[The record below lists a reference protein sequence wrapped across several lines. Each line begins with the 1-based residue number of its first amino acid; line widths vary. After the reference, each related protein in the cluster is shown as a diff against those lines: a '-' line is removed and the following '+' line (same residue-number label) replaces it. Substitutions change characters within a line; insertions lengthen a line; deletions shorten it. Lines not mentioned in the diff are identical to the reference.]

1 MHSTS
6 FYRGLEGYL
15 QKSEQEVSMYKEKQ
29 LVGIAKRENNTKRKY
44 LVVNRLQGKHIPV
57 RPKEAFQMFSELA
70 AQVREAYAGERL
82 LLVGFA
88 ETATAIGAAL
98 ATELDT
104 LYIQTTR
111 EDVSGAEYLY
121 FSESHSH
128 ATEQKL
134 VRNELDGRIEA
145 IDRIVFVEDEVT
157 TGNTILKIVN
167 LLAAEYQGKT
177 AFAVASLLNGM
188 QEEALE
194 VYRKRKIPV
203 HYLVKTDHSSYTQAA
218 EGYRGDGK
226 YFAKDERPAL
236 VTELRVN
243 GKMDARRCVQARE
256 YRKACGEL
264 WTTIEKTDFFVDKK
278 RVLVLGTEEFMYPA
292 LYVAERMEEQGI
304 FVRCHSTTRSP
315 IAVSS
320 EEEYPLHRRYEL
332 ESLYETGRRT
342 FIYELDKY
350 DAVLILTDARDGGR
364 GVDTLVNALK
374 SCGNQDVFLVRWC

>member
-6 FYRGLEGYL
+6 FYRGLERYL

-57 RPKEAFQMFSELA
+57 SAKEAFRMFSALA
-70 AQVREAYAGERL
+70 AQVRAAYAGEKL

-88 ETATAIGAAL
+88 ETATAIGAAI

-111 EDVSGAEYLY
+111 EDVSGA
-121 FSESHSH
+121 
-128 ATEQKL
+128 
-134 VRNELDGRIEA
+134 
-145 IDRIVFVEDEVT
+145 EDEVT

-167 LLAAEYQGKT
+167 LLAAEYPGKT

-194 VYRKRKIPV
+194 VYRKREIPV

-226 YFAKDERPAL
+226 YFAKDERPAC
-236 VTELRVN
+236 VTDLRVN

-320 EEEYPLHRRYEL
+320 EEEYPIHRRYEL

-342 FIYELDKY
+342 FVYELDKY

-374 SCGNQDVFLVRWC
+374 SCGNQEIFLVRWC

>member
-1 MHSTS
+1 
-6 FYRGLEGYL
+6 
-15 QKSEQEVSMYKEKQ
+15 MYNEKQ
-29 LVGIAKRENNTKRKY
+29 LAGIAKRENNTKRKY

-57 RPKEAFQMFSELA
+57 SPKEAFQMFLALA
-70 AQVREAYAGERL
+70 AQVRDAYTGENL
-82 LLVGFA
+82 LLVGFS

-98 ATELDT
+98 AVELDT

-111 EDVSGAEYLY
+111 EDVPGAEYLY

-134 VRNELDGRIEA
+134 VRNEIDGIINE

-167 LLAAEYQGKT
+167 LLAAEYPGKT
-177 AFAVASLLNGM
+177 EFAVASLLNGM

-194 VYRKRKIPV
+194 IYREREIPV
-203 HYLVKTDHSSYTQAA
+203 HYLVKTDHSGYTQTA
-218 EGYRGDGK
+218 ENYRGDGQ
-226 YFAKDERPAL
+226 YFAKDEQKAA

-243 GKMDARRCVQARE
+243 GKMDARRGVRARE

-264 WTTIEKTDFFVDKK
+264 WTTIEKKGFFVDKK

-292 LYVAERMEEQGI
+292 LYAAEKVEEQGI

-315 IAVSS
+315 IAVSG

-332 ESLYETGRRT
+332 ESMYEIGRKT

-350 DAVLILTDARDGGR
+350 DAVLILTDARDGER
-364 GVDTLVNALK
+364 GADTLVNALK
-374 SCGNQDVFLVRWC
+374 SCGNQNVFLVRWC

>member
-1 MHSTS
+1 
-6 FYRGLEGYL
+6 
-15 QKSEQEVSMYKEKQ
+15 MYKEKQ

-167 LLAAEYQGKT
+167 LLAAEYPGKT

-194 VYRKRKIPV
+194 IYREREIPV
-203 HYLVKTDHSSYTQAA
+203 HYLVKTDHRGYTQIA
-218 EGYRGDGK
+218 ENYRGDGQ
-226 YFAKDERPAL
+226 YFAKDEQKTV

-243 GKMDARRCVQARE
+243 GKIDARRCVQARE

-264 WTTIEKTDFFVDKK
+264 
-278 RVLVLGTEEFMYPA
+278 
-292 LYVAERMEEQGI
+292 
-304 FVRCHSTTRSP
+304 
-315 IAVSS
+315 
-320 EEEYPLHRRYEL
+320 
-332 ESLYETGRRT
+332 
-342 FIYELDKY
+342 
-350 DAVLILTDARDGGR
+350 
-364 GVDTLVNALK
+364 
-374 SCGNQDVFLVRWC
+374 

>member
-1 MHSTS
+1 MTQKRICGKMHSTS

-167 LLAAEYQGKT
+167 LLAAEYPGKT

-218 EGYRGDGK
+218 EG
-226 YFAKDERPAL
+226 
-236 VTELRVN
+236 
-243 GKMDARRCVQARE
+243 
-256 YRKACGEL
+256 
-264 WTTIEKTDFFVDKK
+264 
-278 RVLVLGTEEFMYPA
+278 
-292 LYVAERMEEQGI
+292 
-304 FVRCHSTTRSP
+304 
-315 IAVSS
+315 
-320 EEEYPLHRRYEL
+320 
-332 ESLYETGRRT
+332 
-342 FIYELDKY
+342 
-350 DAVLILTDARDGGR
+350 
-364 GVDTLVNALK
+364 
-374 SCGNQDVFLVRWC
+374 